1 MVFCVI
7 GDLSFFYDQN
17 ALWNKNL
24 HGNLRIILLNDNH
37 GGIFD
42 NVKGLEQCSN
52 RDSFVAGRHSADA
65 RGICTQNDIGYL
77 SAKTV
82 DEMHLGIVTL
92 LTAETERPMLLEVI
106 LKD

>member
-1 MVFCVI
+1 MFCVI

-17 ALWNKNL
+17 ALWNSNL
-24 HGNLRIILLNDNH
+24 GGNLRIIMLNDNH

-42 NVKGLEQCSN
+42 NVKGLEKCSM
-52 RDSFVAGRHSADA
+52 RDRFVAGRHSADA

-92 LTAETERPMLLEVI
+92 LTAETERPMVLEVI

>member
-1 MVFCVI
+1 MVFCVL

-17 ALWNKNL
+17 ALWNSNL
-24 HGNLRIILLNDNH
+24 NGNLRIIILNNH
-37 GGIFD
+37 PGGIFD
-42 NVKGLEQCSN
+42 KVKGLENCSE
-52 RDSFVAGRHSADA
+52 RDRFVAGRHSADA

-92 LTAETERPMLLEVI
+92 LTAESERPMVLEVMI
-106 LKD
+106 NN